1 MVDFASHM
9 VGQER
14 AREQVALMLEAA
26 EARDSR
32 VPSMLFRG
40 PAGHGKTTL
49 AQAVAE
55 AIGGSMAVALGANL
69 QHPGALNRTILTATA
84 PDEDGDVQPCVV
96 FIDEIH
102 RASAAALETLYSV
115 IEEGVALL
123 STGGG
128 SHARQIRFEVPN
140 VVVVG
145 ATTEPQKLPRPLI
158 DRMAAVELVPYTQ
171 AEGAAIAKKRLH
183 GRPADYLDVALRGRL
198 NPRLIIALCERAL
211 DYETVEGAID
221 WEEVYRI
228 TGVGPRGL
236 TDLDRQTLAAMRYTF
251 DSSPVGLGSLA
262 SALGISPAQLA
273 ADVEPWLVKLGL
285 IVRTPRGRILSQEG
299 IIQAG

>member
-1 MVDFASHM
+1 MVEFASHM

-55 AIGGSMAVALGANL
+55 AIGGNMTTALGANL
-69 QHPGALNRTILTATA
+69 QHAGALTRTVLTATA
-84 PDEDGDVQPCVV
+84 PNDDGEVEPCVV

-102 RASAAALETLYSV
+102 RASTGALETLYSV

-140 VVVVG
+140 VVVIG

-158 DRMAAVELVPYTQ
+158 DRMAAVELVPYSQ

-183 GRPADYLDVALRGRL
+183 GRPADYLDIALRGRL

-211 DYETVEGAID
+211 DYETVQGEID
-221 WEEVYRI
+221 WEDVYRI
-228 TGVGPRGL
+228 TGVGVRGL
-236 TDLDRQTLAAMRYTF
+236 TDLDRQALACMRYTF

-262 SALGISPAQLA
+262 SALGISAAQLA
-273 ADVEPWLVKLGL
+273 SDVEPWLVKLGL
-285 IVRTPRGRILSQEG
+285 IVRTPRGRILSQDG
-299 IIQAG
+299 ISHAG